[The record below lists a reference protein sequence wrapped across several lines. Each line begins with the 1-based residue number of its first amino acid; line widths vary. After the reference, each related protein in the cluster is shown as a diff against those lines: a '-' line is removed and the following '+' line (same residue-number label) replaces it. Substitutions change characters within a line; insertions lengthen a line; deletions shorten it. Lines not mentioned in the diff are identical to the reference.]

1 MNNHDQ
7 KYNMVILGFKQCSLQ
22 SQAQSE
28 SQSRKYTNPIR
39 IVYRKEQVDK
49 KMKNIEND
57 QANGD
62 SRPKRRIKIMENIT

>member
-57 QANGD
+57 
-62 SRPKRRIKIMENIT
+62 